1 MRRTR
6 RYGFVVT
13 FMLNSIAR
21 CKISSYGHMSS
32 DRLELIIPTKIELR
46 TSTGKGRGVFAT
58 DVIEEGE
65 IIERFPTIVL
75 SEVERAFVKSQPEVL
90 YYYYLDMLRFDVS
103 VIMLGYG
110 SLYNH
115 SKTPNSEF
123 RVLNL
128 PNMME
133 VYALRRIEEGEE
145 IVYDY
150 NFDDGR
156 EEFLNL
162 T

>member
-1 MRRTR
+1 
-6 RYGFVVT
+6 
-13 FMLNSIAR
+13 
-21 CKISSYGHMSS
+21 MSS